1 MELLENFAFVDAAG
15 VIWTAPAGSIVDGA
29 SIPKFLWSLNG
40 SPFVGRYRDASII
53 HDVYCI
59 TRSRPH
65 EEVHKMFW
73 DAMIC
78 SGVAKSKAHTMYMA
92 VRDHGPIWDENGE
105 DVPRYSLFEDEENPD
120 EW

>member
-1 MELLENFAFVDAAG
+1 
-15 VIWTAPAGSIVDGA
+15 
-29 SIPKFLWSLNG
+29 
-40 SPFVGRYRDASII
+40 
-53 HDVYCI
+53 
-59 TRSRPH
+59 
-65 EEVHKMFW
+65 MFW